1 MIASELDR
9 LRAQAARAGVVTDA
23 YELACERLGLQP
35 GYFCWGFGEKWPP
48 RAVFGKS
55 TRAEGARDSLERA
68 IGLEGHT
75 PSRFIGRYDGHAQV
89 CSIWLVDR
97 RGAQLVRRWRGE
109 LARMIKR
116 GKRTSYDTRGRSV
129 RGVDPVFAPP
139 EGRWGK

>member
-68 IGLEGHT
+68 IGL
-75 PSRFIGRYDGHAQV
+75 
-89 CSIWLVDR
+89 VDR